1 MTTMANTAMTKMTLT
16 QDFEQLNYSQAL
28 ESDREAQAWLQKNER
43 RFGHYING
51 CFVSQADAELIDV
64 YNPATEERLAQIEV
78 ATSEQI
84 DIAIA
89 SARAA
94 QPGWQALGGLGR
106 AKVLYALARNLQ
118 KHARLTAVLETLDNG
133 KPIRESRDADIPLA
147 IRHFYHHAGWAK
159 LQDQEFPNHRPVGVA
174 AQIIPWNFPLLML
187 AWKVAPAIAMGN
199 AIVIKPAEQTPLTA
213 MFFAQ
218 LCHES
223 GVPAGVVNI
232 INGAGATGATLS
244 AHQGVD
250 KVAFTGSTAVGR
262 AIRLATAGQG
272 KKLTLELGGK
282 SAFVV
287 FEDADLDAAVE
298 GLVDSIWFNQGEV
311 CCAGSRLLV
320 QAPVA
325 QQLHAKLKLRMQ
337 QLRTGSPLDKSIDVG
352 SLVSQQQFN
361 RVSQLV
367 AQGMQAGGELFQA
380 QSENAPQNYY
390 PPTLVTD
397 VDSSHPLVQEE
408 IFGPVLVSM
417 TFRTQAEAVSLAN
430 NSQYGLA
437 ASVWSENINRAMDVA
452 PKIDAGVVWINN
464 HNQFDASCGF
474 GGVKESGFGREG
486 GKEGLYEY
494 LAPAN
499 LTSMPTPTASAVAT
513 ATSATS
519 APPVANGLSIDL
531 CVDRTLKFYIAGKQV
546 RPDSGHSQACYNSDG
561 SVAAMVGV
569 GSRKDI
575 RNAVSA
581 ALKALSWTQQ
591 TAHGRAQVIYFLAE
605 NLSQRQ
611 NEWLERLQ
619 KVCGY
624 SLSQAQTEFD
634 AAISC
639 LFTYAAWADK
649 YDGAVHNAPYRG
661 VTLALPEA
669 VGVMGLIA
677 PTHQP
682 LISTIAIIAPAI
694 AMGNRVVLVASD
706 RYPSIALELVQ
717 VLETSDIPAGVVN
730 IVVGPKADLA
740 NHLAGHG
747 EVDAMWCWADT
758 SINKQAEQASVTDL
772 KRMWTHLEMDRDW
785 LDPLQSEGL
794 EFLRQ
799 ATQVKNIWTPYGD

>member
-1 MTTMANTAMTKMTLT
+1 MTTIL
-16 QDFEQLNYSQAL
+16 QEFQQLNYSQAL
-28 ESDREAQAWLQKNER
+28 ESDSEAQAWLQQNNR
-43 RFGHYING
+43 RFGHYIDG
-51 CFVSQADAELIDV
+51 AFVSQADASLIDV
-64 YNPATEERLAQIEV
+64 CNPSTSELLAQIEV
-78 ATSEQI
+78 ASDEQV

-89 SARAA
+89 SARQA
-94 QPGWQALGGLGR
+94 QPSWWALGGLGR
-106 AKVLYALARNLQ
+106 AKILYALARNLQ
-118 KHARLTAVLETLDNG
+118 KHARLAAVLETLDNG

-159 LQDQEFPNHRPVGVA
+159 LQGQTFPNHGPVGVA

-199 AIVIKPAEQTPLTA
+199 TIVIKPAQQTPLTA
-213 MFFAQ
+213 MLFAQ
-218 LCHES
+218 LCRES
-223 GVPAGVVNI
+223 GVPSGVVNI
-232 INGAGATGATLS
+232 INGAGETGATLA
-244 AHQGVD
+244 AHEGVN

-282 SAFVV
+282 SAFIV

-325 QQLHAKLKLRMQ
+325 EKLHAMLKTRMQ

-352 SLVSQQQFN
+352 SLVSQLQFT
-361 RVSQLV
+361 RVDELV
-367 AQGMQAGGELFQA
+367 NAGLLEGGQAYQA
-380 QSENAPQNYY
+380 HAKNPQQNYY
-390 PPTLVTD
+390 PPTLITD

-417 TFRTQAEAVSLAN
+417 TFRTQAEAVTLAN
-430 NSQYGLA
+430 NSRYGLA

-452 PKIDAGVVWINN
+452 PKIEAGVVWINN

-494 LAPAN
+494 L
-499 LTSMPTPTASAVAT
+499 TPTGLT
-513 ATSATS
+513 ALA
-519 APPVANGLSIDL
+519 APPVLTATTSAQPGLNGSSI
-531 CVDRTLKFYIAGKQV
+531 DRTLKFYVAGKQV
-546 RPDSGHSQACYNSDG
+546 RPDSGHSQACYNNDG

-569 GSRKDI
+569 GNRKDI

-581 ALKALSWTQQ
+581 ALKASSWTQN

-605 NLSQRQ
+605 NLSQREH
-611 NEWLERLQ
+611 EWLERLQ

-624 SLSQAQTEFD
+624 KQTQAQAEFD
-634 AAISC
+634 AAIAC
-639 LFTYAAWADK
+639 LFSYAAWADK

-669 VGVMGLIA
+669 VGVIGLVA

-682 LISTIAIIAPAI
+682 LISTIAIMAPAI
-694 AMGNRVVLVASD
+694 AMGNRVVLVASE

-730 IVVGPKADLA
+730 IVAGAKADLA
-740 NHLAGHG
+740 NHLAGHA
-747 EVDAMWCWADT
+747 EVGAMWCWADA
-758 SINKQAEQASVTDL
+758 SINKHAEQASVTDL

-794 EFLRQ
+794 EFLCQ

>member
-1 MTTMANTAMTKMTLT
+1 MTTMTKMTLT
-16 QDFEQLNYSQAL
+16 EEFKQLNYSQAL
-28 ESDREAQAWLQKNER
+28 ESDSQAQAWLQQNER

-51 CFVSQADAELIDV
+51 AFVSELGAALIDV
-64 YNPATEERLAQIEV
+64 CNPSTSEVLAQIEV

-84 DIAIA
+84 STAVS
-89 SARAA
+89 SAREA
-94 QPGWQALGGLGR
+94 QVGWWALGGLGR
-106 AKVLYALARNLQ
+106 AKILYALARNLQ
-118 KHARLTAVLETLDNG
+118 KYARLAAVLETLDNG

-159 LQDQEFPNHRPVGVA
+159 LQGQEFPNHRPVGVA

-187 AWKVAPAIAMGN
+187 SWKVAPAIAMGN
-199 AIVIKPAEQTPLTA
+199 TIVLKPAEQTPLTA
-213 MFFAQ
+213 MLFAQ
-218 LCHES
+218 ICHES
-223 GVPAGVVNI
+223 GVPNGVVNI
-232 INGAGATGATLS
+232 INGAGETGATLA
-244 AHQGVD
+244 AHNDVD

-262 AIRLATAGQG
+262 AIRRATAGQG

-282 SAFVV
+282 SAFIV

-325 QQLHAKLKLRMQ
+325 KQLHAKLKQRMQ

-352 SLVSQQQFN
+352 SLVSRQQFN

-367 AQGMQAGGELFQA
+367 SEGLQEGGELFQA
-380 QSENAPQNYY
+380 HDQDSSTNYY

-417 TFRTQAEAVSLAN
+417 TFRTQAEAVVLAN
-430 NSQYGLA
+430 NSRYGLA

-452 PKIDAGVVWINN
+452 PKLKAGVVWINN
-464 HNQFDASCGF
+464 HNQFDAACGF

-494 LAPAN
+494 LTPAGLTTMAAPDVPA
-499 LTSMPTPTASAVAT
+499 LAKPSSTQ
-513 ATSATS
+513 
-519 APPVANGLSIDL
+519 PVVSQLSI
-531 CVDRTLKFYIAGKQV
+531 DRTLKFYLAGKQV
-546 RPDSGHSQACYNSDG
+546 RPDSGHSQACYNNDG
-561 SVAAMVGV
+561 SGAVMVGV
-569 GSRKDI
+569 GGRKDI
-575 RNAVSA
+575 RNAVSG
-581 ALKALSWTQQ
+581 ALKASSWAQQ

-605 NLSQRQ
+605 NLSQRES
-611 NEWLERLQ
+611 EWLERLQ

-624 SLSQAQTEFD
+624 EKKQAQAEFD
-634 AAISC
+634 GALSC

-661 VTLALPEA
+661 VTLALPEP
-669 VGVMGLIA
+669 VGVIGLIT
-677 PTHQP
+677 PKNQP
-682 LISTIAIIAPAI
+682 LISTIALMAPAI
-694 AMGNRVVLVASD
+694 AMGNCVVLVASE

-730 IVVGPKADLA
+730 ILAGPKADLA
-740 NHLAGHG
+740 NHLAGHA
-747 EVDAMWCWADT
+747 EVDAMWCWADA
-758 SINKQAEQASVTDL
+758 SINKCAEQASVTDL